1 MGIVSQLAQPT
12 GDNRCTHTVVIEHHH
27 PRLAHTDIQVGG
39 LDQLAARRVL
49 RARQA
54 AKAKLLGAAYIAE
67 EQTALT
73 RLRPGRDLRRRHRR
87 HLGTSGQRT
96 GCLALLLDTGGR
108 QPVSVASGTAML
120 ELKVGQKP
128 TLGTVF
134 QRIDR
139 ILHSEV
145 DQRLGPD
152 NAAGTPSA
160 VDHDRRRFVG
170 YQVMQA
176 ITQLAIRAAD
186 RARNGHLAV
195 FVERTTVQQHQ
206 GFAPGLPIGQFGRTD
221 MRRMAGF
228 FHQFAKGLGRH
239 MHAGEQPQARRLP
252 AVGTALQN
260 MHLLIAQR
268 LQALR
273 GTGSQFTALLVVDHQ
288 PDSQLGRQASG
299 FQFQAAIGQM
309 HPVKQMGL
317 TVLAVF
323 THIEQGDFT
332 PVEQPLLQ
340 LRRCNGFTHT
350 NPVFQ

>member
-1 MGIVSQLAQPT
+1 
-12 GDNRCTHTVVIEHHH
+12 
-27 PRLAHTDIQVGG
+27 
-39 LDQLAARRVL
+39 
-49 RARQA
+49 
-54 AKAKLLGAAYIAE
+54 
-67 EQTALT
+67 
-73 RLRPGRDLRRRHRR
+73 
-87 HLGTSGQRT
+87 
-96 GCLALLLDTGGR
+96 
-108 QPVSVASGTAML
+108 
-120 ELKVGQKP
+120 
-128 TLGTVF
+128 
-134 QRIDR
+134 
-139 ILHSEV
+139 
-145 DQRLGPD
+145 
-152 NAAGTPSA
+152 
-160 VDHDRRRFVG
+160 
-170 YQVMQA
+170 
-176 ITQLAIRAAD
+176 
-186 RARNGHLAV
+186 
-195 FVERTTVQQHQ
+195 
-206 GFAPGLPIGQFGRTD
+206 
-221 MRRMAGF
+221 
-228 FHQFAKGLGRH
+228 